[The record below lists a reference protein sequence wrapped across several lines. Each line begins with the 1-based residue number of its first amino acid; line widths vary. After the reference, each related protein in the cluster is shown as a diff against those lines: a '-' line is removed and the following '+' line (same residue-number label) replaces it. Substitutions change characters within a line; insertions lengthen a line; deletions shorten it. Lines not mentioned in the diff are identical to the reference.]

1 MKELLFGWITKPY
14 IQWNFLDNIFCYLEI
29 GLAFILIVIIY
40 VEISELKDKKRKWL
54 SYLGGRLY
62 GIMGEKSR

>member
-29 GLAFILIVIIY
+29 FLISILIIIIY
-40 VEISELKDKKRKWL
+40 TEISELKDKKRK
-54 SYLGGRLY
+54 
-62 GIMGEKSR
+62 